1 VFLHGGLQRASNR
14 EGLLKAKNIRYTVLG
29 LGDQNYSAFM
39 EIPRQF
45 TKQMD
50 YLGATAFYPRGEAD
64 EVEVSQPASLRAYF
78 IQPASLSCIT
88 QLHHSAACARITQL
102 HAPASLSCMRP
113 HHSAACALHH
123 LRHSSCERIQ
133 TSRSLP
139 FCDIR
144 GSHPVCERP

>member
-88 QLHHSAACARITQL
+88 QLH
-102 HAPASLSCMRP
+102 APASLSCMRP
-113 HHSAACALHH
+113 
-123 LRHSSCERIQ
+123 SSPPSQ
-133 TSRSLP
+133 L
-139 FCDIR
+139 
-144 GSHPVCERP
+144 V

>member
-88 QLHHSAACARITQL
+88 QLHAPASLSCMHPHHSAACARITQL
-102 HAPASLSCMRP
+102 HAPFITSVTARVSESKPHARFRFATSLGATPSASGLEWS
-113 HHSAACALHH
+113 
-123 LRHSSCERIQ
+123 
-133 TSRSLP
+133 
-139 FCDIR
+139 
-144 GSHPVCERP
+144 

>member
-1 VFLHGGLQRASNR
+1 MFLHGGLQRASNR

-102 HAPASLSCMRP
+102 HAPFITSVTARVSESKPHARFRFATSLGATPSASGLEWS
-113 HHSAACALHH
+113 
-123 LRHSSCERIQ
+123 
-133 TSRSLP
+133 
-139 FCDIR
+139 
-144 GSHPVCERP
+144 